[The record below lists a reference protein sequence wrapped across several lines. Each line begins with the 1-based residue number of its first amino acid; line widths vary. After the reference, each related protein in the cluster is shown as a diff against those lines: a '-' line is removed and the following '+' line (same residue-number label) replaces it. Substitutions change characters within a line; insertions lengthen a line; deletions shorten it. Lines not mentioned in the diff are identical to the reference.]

1 MQVIDMVT
9 GKIITMEMPDILEE
23 INRDRSEDWTNYD
36 ATDWREGWSEWVEG
50 EYLSAIDE
58 DIPANLPIPHEV
70 RQCAKCDLP
79 VFSTRLYMTFV
90 LAINPTN

>member
-1 MQVIDMVT
+1 MKAIDMVT

-58 DIPANLPIPHEV
+58 NIPANAVNPYEV
-70 RQCAKCDLP
+70 KQCAKCDLP
-79 VFSTRLYMTFV
+79 VIFDQTFHE
-90 LAINPTN
+90 LCTGN

>member
-58 DIPANLPIPHEV
+58 DIPANAVNPEV
-70 RQCAKCDLP
+70 LGHKCAKCDLP
-79 VFSTRLYMTFV
+79 VFFDQTLHE
-90 LAINPTN
+90 LCAGN